1 MKTWGATDV
10 DGTGAR
16 RAELLAELLR
26 LERALG
32 RPPTPA
38 DADRHGKFA
47 AETYRERFPDWATAL
62 REAGLPAPRRSSE
75 SLG

>member
-1 MKTWGATDV
+1 MKTWGATDA
-10 DGTGAR
+10 DGTGAT

-32 RPPTPA
+32 RSPTPT
-38 DADRHGKFA
+38 DVDRHGKFA
-47 AETYRERFPDWATAL
+47 AETYHRRFPDWTVAL
-62 REAGLPAPRRSSE
+62 REAGLQAPRRSSE

>member
-1 MKTWGATDV
+1 MKTWGATDE
-10 DGTGAR
+10 TGAT

-26 LERALG
+26 LERHLG

-38 DADRHGKFA
+38 DVDRHGKFA
-47 AETYRERFPDWATAL
+47 AETYRRRFPDWTTAL
-62 REAGLPAPRRSSE
+62 REAGLAAPRRASE

>member
-1 MKTWGATDV
+1 MKTWGATGGDS
-10 DGTGAR
+10 GAT

-38 DADRHGKFA
+38 DVNRHGKFA
-47 AETYRERFPDWATAL
+47 AESYRRRFPDWTTAL
-62 REAGLPAPRRSSE
+62 REAGLEAPRRSE
-75 SLG
+75 PLG

>member
-1 MKTWGATDV
+1 MKTWGATDA
-10 DGTGAR
+10 DGSGAT

-38 DADRHGKFA
+38 DVDRHGKFA
-47 AETYRERFPDWATAL
+47 PESYHQRFADWSSAL
-62 REAGLPAPRRSSE
+62 REAGLSAPRRSSE
-75 SLG
+75 PLR